1 MNNLRWANFATLL
14 QPGPQDLAEVGHLAE
29 VADAALVDPLQQ
41 LRGAKGLFALLDAEG
56 RHGLPVEP

>member
-1 MNNLRWANFATLL
+1 MNNLRRADFTTFL

-29 VADAALVDPLQQ
+29 VADAALVYPLQQ
-41 LRGAKGLFALLDAEG
+41 LRGAEGFLAVLDAEG